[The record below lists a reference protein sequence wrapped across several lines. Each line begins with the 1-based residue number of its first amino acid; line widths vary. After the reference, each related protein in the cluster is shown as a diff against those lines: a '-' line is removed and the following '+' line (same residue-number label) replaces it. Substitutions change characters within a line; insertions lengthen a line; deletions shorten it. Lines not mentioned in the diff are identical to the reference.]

1 MEAMEA
7 RTSTSRIELTKAD
20 VIGITAAV
28 MTSKIKRIDVT
39 TPVKARKFFNQLTA
53 AAPAISPAARLLWNK
68 VVAKYRLLN
77 ETSVM
82 NFFRAAEVRSAIH
95 ADVVGRGFEFV
106 ETKVEK
112 NERIIKKIKDDL
124 KGLYT
129 FDEIEITNPD
139 NTFVVRNADGLGDP
153 MFVDGGEEFISDH
166 MHELSMLYKAM
177 TGTPYYDAR
186 PIKYTTWLANPD
198 RRERTRTVEID
209 VKSIDID

>member
-1 MEAMEA
+1 MEA
-7 RTSTSRIELTKAD
+7 RTSRIELTKAD
-20 VIGITAAV
+20 VIGITAAI
-28 MTSKIKRIDVT
+28 MTCKVKRIDVT
-39 TPVKARKFFNQLTA
+39 TPVKARKFFNQLFT
-53 AAPAISPAARLLWNK
+53 AAPAISPSVRPLWNK
-68 VVAKYRLLN
+68 AVAKHRLTN
-77 ETSVM
+77 ETTVM
-82 NFFRAAEVRSAIH
+82 NFFKAAEVRSAIH
-95 ADVVGRGFEFV
+95 ADAVGRGLEFV

-186 PIKYTTWLANPD
+186 PIRYTTWLANPEKRD
-198 RRERTRTVEID
+198 RTRTVEID
-209 VKSIDID
+209 VNDIDID

>member
-1 MEAMEA
+1 M
-7 RTSTSRIELTKAD
+7 
-20 VIGITAAV
+20 AAGGGGGPWGGGGV
-28 MTSKIKRIDVT
+28 GGVGG
-39 TPVKARKFFNQLTA
+39 
-53 AAPAISPAARLLWNK
+53 
-68 VVAKYRLLN
+68 
-77 ETSVM
+77 
-82 NFFRAAEVRSAIH
+82 RA
-95 ADVVGRGFEFV
+95 GREG
-106 ETKVEK
+106 
-112 NERIIKKIKDDL
+112 DAGW
-124 KGLYT
+124 GLYT

-209 VKSIDID
+209 VNSIDID